1 MIVVKGLSRREV
13 LQFNECV
20 DDAHELATQTAAT
33 LGGPYERRILD
44 LAPPWLALN
53 SPSECLRSFDELR
66 AMAQDEYRHELSPI
80 QGRLALAILDR
91 WLAELPPE
99 SVFNVDAPA
108 ARKAVTVLRSTDFM
122 DVDVVVVRLLKRAER
137 PRFDLHPY
145 LTWLPPETAR
155 QVVAALADDT
165 K

>member
-1 MIVVKGLSRREV
+1 MIVVKGLNHREI
-13 LQFNECV
+13 LQFNDCV
-20 DDAHELATQTAAT
+20 DDAHELATQTAVT
-33 LGGPYERRILD
+33 LGGLYERRILD

-53 SPSECLRSFDELR
+53 SPNECLRSFDELR

-99 SVFNVDAPA
+99 SFFNVDAPA
-108 ARKAVTVLRSTDFM
+108 ARKAVGILRSTDFM
-122 DVDVVVVRLLKRAER
+122 DVDVAVVRLLKRAER
-137 PRFDLHPY
+137 PRFDLGPY
-145 LTWLPPETAR
+145 VNWLPPVVAT
-155 QVVAALADDT
+155 QVLAALAADT